1 MLAQFRKGCAISVE
15 SGSLINTLVCSTMVL
30 LVFSSIVII
39 SIISV
44 TPIVV
49 LAIGEL
55 GSGQRDIIIEPKMD
69 YLNATK
75 ISELGGVTAL
85 PRIKMPVVV
94 DGSKQAV
101 GWLMDFKQ

>member
-1 MLAQFRKGCAISVE
+1 MLAQFRKGCTISVE
-15 SGSLINTLVCSTMVL
+15 SGSLINTLVCSTMIL

-55 GSGQRDIIIEPKMD
+55 GSGQRDIII
-69 YLNATK
+69 
-75 ISELGGVTAL
+75 
-85 PRIKMPVVV
+85 
-94 DGSKQAV
+94 
-101 GWLMDFKQ
+101 